1 MITYQD
7 YVCPF
12 CYVAEAPL
20 ARVRAEGVVL
30 DRRPFELRPAPE
42 PLTDLRSPLLRHAWE
57 HAVLPLAQRYGIEIR
72 EPARSV
78 RTRKAHE
85 AVAFAREHGLTE
97 EMHAA
102 IFRAHFVEGRDIG
115 RIDVLA
121 EIGGEVGLDASDL
134 RFALNADRWT
144 AQVEED
150 ERAAAALGITAV
162 PAFVRRTPDGP
173 QAMFGVRDHETLR
186 RWALGESD
194 REREE

>member
-1 MITYQD
+1 VITYQD

-20 ARVRAEGVVL
+20 ARVRAEGLVL
-30 DRRPFELRPAPE
+30 DRRPFELRPPPE
-42 PLTDLRSPLLRHAWE
+42 PLADLRSPLLRHAWE
-57 HAVLPLAQRYGIEIR
+57 QAVLPLAQRYGVEIR

-85 AVAFAREHGLTE
+85 AVAFARAQGRTE

-121 EIGGEVGLDASDL
+121 AIGGEVGLDAGDL
-134 RFALNADRWT
+134 MFALNADRWT
-144 AQVEED
+144 EQVVGD

-162 PAFVRRTPDGP
+162 PAFVRRTAEGV
-173 QAMFGVRDHETLR
+173 QALFGVRDPDTLH
-186 RWALGESD
+186 RWARSETD
-194 REREE
+194 MERDA